1 MTRYLRYYLLPLT
14 DAAYEHIQTIRIGT
28 KSLSFW
34 PFRYLTDPD
43 ADDLLRLLE
52 DLGRRGKH
60 VAIMAHYN
68 HWREL
73 ETPQASAA
81 IRRVVDTGAVIRSQ
95 APA

>member
-1 MTRYLRYYLLPLT
+1 MSFPGESPLRLDPRKRRSNS
-14 DAAYEHIQTIRIGT
+14 DKVSAWT